1 MQQNTSSP
9 GGKGGGRKHFH
20 SPHRD
25 RSHSKQKT
33 TTAEGLPAGHASP
46 QRKVT
51 SQAAK
56 ADKIRKSEGKDFI
69 RQLGFPNPHQT
80 ANFPPVDMKLQLVEV
95 GDDEDENTSPKLLCG
110 TSQGHDAGLAS
121 DAQTEEVLRDKNTN
135 VDCISS
141 LAPPRVAQSTGK
153 VVQDSTPPSEP
164 THTSLSPSS
173 SRVASLGSMSP
184 TESQIDLQ
192 TDRAFSFL
200 DDYDQPSDLAE
211 EDGWGWQQGN
221 ELRGMSRQK
230 AKLPFR
236 T

>member
-1 MQQNTSSP
+1 MKQNTSSP
-9 GGKGGGRKHFH
+9 GGKGGGRKPFH

-33 TTAEGLPAGHASP
+33 MTAEGLPGGNASP

-56 ADKIRKSEGKDFI
+56 ADKIRKSEGKDLI
-69 RQLGFPNPHQT
+69 RQWGSPNPHQT

-95 GDDEDENTSPKLLCG
+95 GDDEDENAKLLCG
-110 TSQGHDAGLAS
+110 TSRGHDAGLTS
-121 DAQTEEVLRDKNTN
+121 DVQTEDGLLKDKNTN
-135 VDCISS
+135 VDCTSS
-141 LAPPRVAQSTGK
+141 LAPPQVAQLTGK
-153 VVQDSTPPSEP
+153 IVQDSTPPSEP
-164 THTSLSPSS
+164 TRTSLSPNS

-192 TDRAFSFL
+192 TDKAFSFL
-200 DDYDQPSDLAE
+200 DDYDQPGDLAE
-211 EDGWGWQQGN
+211 EDGWGRQQGD
-221 ELRGMSRQK
+221 ELRGMSRQN